1 LISPYREIGV
11 KTPIHI
17 RFAGYS
23 PPDTTHSRAVS
34 RFRDELTARLGSS
47 VRVDLFWNV
56 FDFGYKGMDL
66 TNMVE
71 RGQLTMCYSSTGYG
85 LSDLI
90 PELRIIDLPFFFDSV
105 EHAHRALDGELGAY
119 LTRRIE
125 SQKGCRILGYWDNGF
140 RHISNR
146 LRPIRTP
153 EDCAGLRI
161 RLMPNE
167 IHKKT
172 FELIGAA
179 PFPMNLERGLA
190 MMASGE
196 LDAQENPLANTSA
209 YGINKYHEYITMT
222 GHFYAARAIFTHKQ
236 SFDSWPE
243 EIQAA
248 VRESIREAILF
259 QREIAQ
265 AEEIKKRGELE
276 SAGISFVD
284 LTAEERSR
292 FENAVSPIVEE
303 ARGQLPEELFRLAAR
318 R

>member
-1 LISPYREIGV
+1 MR
-11 KTPIHI
+11 TPIHI

-23 PPDTTHSRAVS
+23 PPDTAHSRAAA

-71 RGQLTMCYSSTGYG
+71 SGQLTMCYSSTGYG

-119 LTRRIE
+119 LTHRIE
-125 SQKGCRILGYWDNGF
+125 SRKGCRIIGYWDNGF

-172 FELIGAA
+172 FELLGAA
-179 PFPMNLERGLA
+179 PFPMNLERGIA

-209 YGINKYHEYITMT
+209 YGIHKFHEYITMT
-222 GHFYAARAIFTHKQ
+222 GHFYAARAIYAHKQ

-248 VRESIREAILF
+248 VRESIKEAILY

-276 SAGISFVD
+276 GAGIAFVD

-303 ARGQLPEELFRLAAR
+303 ARGQLPKELFRLADR